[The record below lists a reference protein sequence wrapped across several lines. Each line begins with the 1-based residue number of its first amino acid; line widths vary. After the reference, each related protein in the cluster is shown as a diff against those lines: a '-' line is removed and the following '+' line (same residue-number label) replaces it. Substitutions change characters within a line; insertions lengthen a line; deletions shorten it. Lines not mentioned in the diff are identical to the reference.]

1 VIIGLLGLCI
11 VFSISDYH
19 IKSKDEYI
27 VVSTYDSKGLT
38 TLWKYDSS
46 TEKYSEIISNS
57 EVMSSGCISKD
68 GDYVVFSDAIGDN
81 PWDAFLF
88 NMKNKKTY
96 QITKDA
102 IGQFQLKIS
111 KNNNTVFGVA
121 LGSENPAPKAFRIN
135 VKDKTSEFFDTYD
148 EGRAVQC
155 FDISENKMILITY
168 SYKENSK
175 RLQLKTQAGPEFLP
189 PMDYD
194 VYQMD
199 LNNQTMEHITKIN
212 AKYIESCSFNSKNNS
227 IVIGGV
233 GIQSRDEKGFYKL
246 NINNKK
252 INTLMTSQDLTT
264 LDLQKPY
271 RAFLNIDETQ
281 LYFVG
286 LSKEN
291 KIQNFGSIDAYPSAL
306 FTYDL
311 KTKQTKKQFE
321 IKDTFITDISL
332 TYK

>member
-1 VIIGLLGLCI
+1 MIIALLGLCI
-11 VFSISDYH
+11 AFSISDYH
-19 IKSKDEYI
+19 IKATDEYI
-27 VVSTYDSKGLT
+27 VISTHDSQGLT

-46 TEKYSEIISNS
+46 TEKHSEIISNR
-57 EVMSSGCISKD
+57 EVMSSGYISED
-68 GDYVVFSDAIGDN
+68 GDYVVFSDAIRDN

-88 NMKNKKTY
+88 DMKNKKTY
-96 QITKDA
+96 QITKDT

-111 KNNNTVFGVA
+111 KDNNTVFGVA
-121 LGSENPAPKAFRIN
+121 LGSSNPTPKVFMIN
-135 VKDKTSEFFDTYD
+135 VKDKTSEIFDDYD
-148 EGRAVQC
+148 KDRAVQC
-155 FDISENKMILITY
+155 FDISANKMILITY
-168 SYKENSK
+168 SYEENSK

-194 VYQMD
+194 IYQMD
-199 LNNQTMEHITKIN
+199 LNNKTMEHITKIN

-227 IVIGGV
+227 VVIGGV
-233 GIQSRDEKGFYKL
+233 GIQARDEKGFYKL

-252 INTLMTSQDLTT
+252 INTLMTPEDLTT

-271 RAFLNIDETQ
+271 SAFLNSDETQ

-286 LSKEN
+286 ISKVS
-291 KIQNFGSIDAYPSAL
+291 KIQNFGSIEAYPSAL